1 INVGDAG
8 ATHDLT
14 ILFAFFSKSA
24 YLKALGRNTIIPA
37 VFNINEPQVFGT
49 PIVLSPEMMI
59 PFSITHLILGTISWF
74 ATTLDLINPVVTLAP
89 WTLPGPIGAYFATG
103 GDWRAA
109 LLNVILIVLSF
120 AIYYPFFRIYDNNLL
135 LEEEGK
141 DPEEELAT

>member
-1 INVGDAG
+1 MPSSQSL
-8 ATHDLT
+8 H
-14 ILFAFFSKSA
+14 ILKRLEELRLFQQSLILMS
-24 YLKALGRNTIIPA
+24 LL
-37 VFNINEPQVFGT
+37 VFGT
-49 PIVLSPEMMI
+49 PIVLNPVMMI
-59 PFSITHLILGTISWF
+59 PFIITPLILGTISWF
-74 ATTLDLINPVVTLAP
+74 ATTLGLINPVVTLAP

-141 DPEEELAT
+141 NPEEELATER